1 MESIIQF
8 MKNIRKQ
15 REVIFIVDNV
25 RSRHNVGSIFRTADG
40 LGVAKVWLTGITPI
54 PPHPEI
60 SKTALG
66 AEDTVEW
73 EKSWE
78 LGVVLAELRAQGGV
92 VVGAEKTATS
102 VDMREF
108 FWPPRV
114 ALLFGP
120 EVEGSDAKVLELCDA
135 VVHVPMLGMKTSL
148 NVSVAAGVLGYWAKF
163 C

>member
-1 MESIIQF
+1 

-40 LGVAKVWLTGITPI
+40 LGV
-54 PPHPEI
+54 
-60 SKTALG
+60 
-66 AEDTVEW
+66 EDTVEW

-78 LGVVLAELRAQGGV
+78 LGVVLAELRAAGV
-92 VVGAEKTATS
+92 TVVAAEKTGTS

-108 FWPPRV
+108 DWPEQV

-120 EVEGSDAKVLELCDA
+120 EVEGGDPKVLSLCDA